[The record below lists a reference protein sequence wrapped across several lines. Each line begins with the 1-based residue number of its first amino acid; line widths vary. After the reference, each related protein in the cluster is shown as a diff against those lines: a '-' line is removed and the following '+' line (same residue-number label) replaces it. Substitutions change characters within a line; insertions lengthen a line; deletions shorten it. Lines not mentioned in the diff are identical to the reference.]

1 MLRSSRQMALLSAKA
16 AEIRAAAN
24 LALAQDR
31 ARYLSTLATKPKAPR
46 YHIVPPRSVRQLQY
60 STKIPVGV
68 DKEGEKEVARQKLEA
83 NPDAVTSASTVRAVF
98 EPSGQASQSDD
109 DITRGLKSDLKTV
122 KDTFDLSSVPSLS
135 YKLGLAGTL
144 PYLGTSL
151 STLYLG
157 WNLNTQWS
165 SNALFN
171 TLLLKDAT
179 AQSLLQQL
187 EAIQLGYG
195 AVIISFLG
203 AIHWGLEYGATTPD
217 PKRTRFRYAL
227 GVAAPAIAWPTLLM
241 PVEYALIGQFGAFM
255 GLYYFDSHASTRGWA
270 PPWYGTYR
278 FVLTFVVGSAIMVS
292 LIGRARIGEGGNKEA
307 AERISDSKHGRT
319 IREMSESEWR
329 RLEAEEKERIRKEK
343 EEAERKKKEEEKKEK
358 QKDKKQGKGGKD
370 DKQDKEGKGKEKEQK
385 DDKGKE
391 KQEKDDKASKEDEKA
406 SEGSDE
412 PQDNGEKGDKE
423 DDDQKD

>member
-1 MLRSSRQMALLSAKA
+1 MLRSSRQMILLSAKA

-31 ARYLSTLATKPKAPR
+31 ARYLTTLATKPKAPR

-68 DKEGEKEVARQKLEA
+68 DKKGEKEAARQKLEA
-83 NPDAVTSASTVRAVF
+83 DPDAVTSASTVRAVL

-109 DITRGLKSDLKTV
+109 EITRGLKSDLKTV

-151 STLYLG
+151 STVYLG

-203 AIHWGLEYGATTPD
+203 AIHWGLEYGATTLD

-307 AERISDSKHGRT
+307 AERISDSKHGRAV
-319 IREMSESEWR
+319 REMSESEWR

-358 QKDKKQGKGGKD
+358 QKDKKQGKGGKE
-370 DKQDKEGKGKEKEQK
+370 DKQDKEEKGKDRQQK

-391 KQEKDDKASKEDEKA
+391 KQEKDDKAS
-406 SEGSDE
+406 
-412 PQDNGEKGDKE
+412 GEKSQENGGEEGDKK

>member
-1 MLRSSRQMALLSAKA
+1 MLRSPRQLISLSAKA

-31 ARYLSTLATKPKAPR
+31 ARALSTLAAKPKAPR
-46 YHIVPPRSVRQLQY
+46 YHIVPARYARVLY
-60 STKIPVGV
+60 STKIPVGI
-68 DKEGEKEVARQKLEA
+68 DKERDKEVARQKLQADPE
-83 NPDAVTSASTVRAVF
+83 AVTSTSTVRGVL
-98 EPSGQASQSDD
+98 EESGRESPSNDEV
-109 DITRGLKSDLKTV
+109 TRGLKSDLKTV

-157 WNLNTQWS
+157 WNLNAQWS

-203 AIHWGLEYGATTPD
+203 AIHWGLEYGATTID

-255 GLYYFDSHASTRGWA
+255 GLYYFDAHASTRGWA

-307 AERISDSKHGRT
+307 AERIRDAKHGRT
-319 IREMSESEWR
+319 VREMSESEWR
-329 RLEAEEKERIRKEK
+329 RLEAEEKEKIRKEK
-343 EEAERKKKEEEKKEK
+343 EEAERKQKEEEKEK
-358 QKDKKQGKGGKD
+358 QKDKKKQDKGGKE
-370 DKQDKEGKGKEKEQK
+370 DKQDK

-391 KQEKDDKASKEDEKA
+391 KQ
-406 SEGSDE
+406 
-412 PQDNGEKGDKE
+412 QKGDKSSEEESGE
-423 DDDQKD
+423 DDGDEGEKKD

>member
-1 MLRSSRQMALLSAKA
+1 MILLSAKA

-31 ARYLSTLATKPKAPR
+31 ARYLTTLATKPKAPR

-68 DKEGEKEVARQKLEA
+68 DKKGEKEAARQKLEA
-83 NPDAVTSASTVRAVF
+83 DPDAVTSASTVRAVL

-109 DITRGLKSDLKTV
+109 EITRGLKSDLKTV

-151 STLYLG
+151 STVYLG

-203 AIHWGLEYGATTPD
+203 AIHWGLEYGATTLD

-307 AERISDSKHGRT
+307 AERISDSKHGRAV
-319 IREMSESEWR
+319 REMSESEWR

-358 QKDKKQGKGGKD
+358 QKDKKQGKGGKE
-370 DKQDKEGKGKEKEQK
+370 DKQDKEEKGKDRQQK

-391 KQEKDDKASKEDEKA
+391 KQEKDDKAS
-406 SEGSDE
+406 
-412 PQDNGEKGDKE
+412 GEKSQENGGEEGDKK

>member
-31 ARYLSTLATKPKAPR
+31 ARYLSTLVTKPKAPR

-358 QKDKKQGKGGKD
+358 QKDKKQ
-370 DKQDKEGKGKEKEQK
+370 EKEQK

>member
-1 MLRSSRQMALLSAKA
+1 MILLSAKA

-46 YHIVPPRSVRQLQY
+46 YHIVPPRSVRQLKY

-83 NPDAVTSASTVRAVF
+83 DPDAVTSASTVRAVL
-98 EPSGQASQSDD
+98 EPPGQASQSDD
-109 DITRGLKSDLKTV
+109 EITRGLKSDLKTV

-171 TLLLKDAT
+171 TLLLRDAT

-203 AIHWGLEYGATTPD
+203 AIHWGLEFGATTPN

-307 AERISDSKHGRT
+307 AERISDSKHGRAV
-319 IREMSESEWR
+319 REMSESEWR

-343 EEAERKKKEEEKKEK
+343 EEAERKKKEEDKK
-358 QKDKKQGKGGKD
+358 QKDKKQGKGGKE
-370 DKQDKEGKGKEKEQK
+370 DKQAKEEKGKGGQQK
-385 DDKGKE
+385 DDKGVE
-391 KQEKDDKASKEDEKA
+391 KQEKNDKASEEKLDE
-406 SEGSDE
+406 SQESG
-412 PQDNGEKGDKE
+412 GEKGDKK
-423 DDDQKD
+423 DDQKDDQKD